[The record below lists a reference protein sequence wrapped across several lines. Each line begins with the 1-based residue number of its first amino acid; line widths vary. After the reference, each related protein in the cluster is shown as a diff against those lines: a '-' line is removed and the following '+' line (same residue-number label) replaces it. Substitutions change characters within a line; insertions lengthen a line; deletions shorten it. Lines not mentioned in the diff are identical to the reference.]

1 MQKDTRLLLV
11 LHLESLF
18 RYSKT
23 YWSEKEKKDQWNACS
38 LNDVGHCQTKR
49 ERLTCTAWP
58 GTMNTAQ
65 NNRKPQTLGPIDKN
79 QCQVVDPNTDL
90 PCWLK
95 TPTSIHITDF
105 KKSPYPSQPPTPSA
119 LWKQNTTL
127 LRTNTSIPP
136 VEKDKIIFKM
146 AFLRWC
152 VGSQGGYLHPSNVH
166 RASRALEKALWF
178 DRCHKVCSPLPLRV
192 GSDSVKMC
200 GIYSCCDLVTHKS

>member
-1 MQKDTRLLLV
+1 MARNHEHSPKQPKTTNLGTHWQKPVSGCGPKHGPSLL
-11 LHLESLF
+11 
-18 RYSKT
+18 
-23 YWSEKEKKDQWNACS
+23 A
-38 LNDVGHCQTKR
+38 
-49 ERLTCTAWP
+49 
-58 GTMNTAQ
+58 
-65 NNRKPQTLGPIDKN
+65 KN
-79 QCQVVDPNTDL
+79 PYIN
-90 PCWLK
+90 PHHWLQ
-95 TPTSIHITDF
+95 
-105 KKSPYPSQPPTPSA
+105 KSPYPSQPPTPSA

-192 GSDSVKMC
+192 GSDSVKMR
-200 GIYSCCDLVTHKS
+200 GIYSCCDLVTYKS